1 MATLKSNITSVS
13 PNTYSTATIT
23 ESSRSGTSVKLNISL
38 STNLRYSSSYLGSG
52 YVLTGRVIAYGVT
65 KNITIKSSSA
75 SWSGNSAHTNT
86 TTMSIT
92 VPANVTSIS
101 LSYQLRESGGQTAN
115 GNTAT
120 ATLNLSKV
128 LATATSATNF
138 TDTTNPTIQFSNPGN
153 FWLYPYINLWTSSGG
168 TQLGSTIRPNG
179 MSSSGAKISSPYT
192 WNLTEAQ
199 RNQIRDWLGSRPNA
213 YATVGINTMS
223 GTSSLG
229 SSSKSVTLTNVL
241 EFPTFENYEYADIN
255 PNTLAITGND
265 PSKIVKGYSTLQVSI
280 PVVDKATAHK
290 GATMSHY
297 LINGERVEYSDLE
310 DISKDF
316 LNWNGSTNTTEVQ
329 AVDSR
334 GLATLLT
341 KNLIIADYTPLQVG
355 SISLARDGNVSKE
368 TRLAYNGSG
377 KYLLPNNTQ
386 NTITATY
393 QFKKTSDSTYTVGTT
408 NINPSVSNDG
418 TFSFPIGNNVGY
430 IAGDLGA
437 EGFSIDDSFN
447 LIVTVSDV
455 LSSIQYTTNLNSG
468 IPAIAVKGNNIAL
481 HSGYD
486 EENEANIQ
494 LNGKVSLNGQEVLA
508 SYILYEDESGSNGT
522 ITLNDNT
529 VNYKYLEVL
538 FKSNDNACSSVKIY
552 NPYGKVVTLFTAWAG
567 SNIPRA
573 YWKIRVIKIL
583 GRSIEN
589 FNDNTYLEMAN
600 NTGNNT
606 LTKANNVYITRV
618 IGYK

>member
-1 MATLKSNITSVS
+1 MAIIKRTTFSESNINVTKNTSSLTINIYFSANNQSTWFESAKLTCKCNGVTQSKNVS
-13 PNTYSTATIT
+13 HPLGGSASASFTFNNIAHNNNGSKSVGWSWNCPT
-23 ESSRSGTSVKLNISL
+23 GTSV
-38 STNLRYSSSYLGSG
+38 LGTVSDSG
-52 YVLTGRVIAYGVT
+52 TKALT
-65 KNITIKSSSA
+65 TIK
-75 SWSGNSAHTNT
+75 
-86 TTMSIT
+86 
-92 VPANVTSIS
+92 
-101 LSYQLRESGGQTAN
+101 R
-115 GNTAT
+115 
-120 ATLNLSKV
+120 
-128 LATATSATNF
+128 LATVTSATNF
-138 TDTTNPTIQFSNPGN
+138 TDTTNPTIQFTNPAN
-153 FWLYPYINLWTSSGG
+153 FPLYPYINLWTSSGG

-213 YATVGINTMS
+213 YATVGVNTMN

-229 SSSKSVTLTNVL
+229 SSSKGVTLTNVL

-316 LNWNGSTNTTEVQ
+316 LNWNGSTNTLEVQ

-334 GLATLLT
+334 GLATLLP
-341 KNLIIADYTPLQVG
+341 KDLIIADYTPLQAG

-368 TRLAYNGSG
+368 TRLSYNGSG

-393 QFKKTSDSTYTVGTT
+393 QFKKTNDSTYTTGTT
-408 NINPSVSNDG
+408 NINPSVSNDD

-455 LSSIQYTTNLNSG
+455 LSSVQYTTTLNSG
-468 IPAIAVKGNNIAL
+468 IPAIAVKGNNIAF
-481 HSGYD
+481 HGGYD
-486 EENEANIQ
+486 EDNDANIQ
-494 LNGKVSLNGQEVLA
+494 LNGKASLNGGKIYGEYVL
-508 SYILYEDESGSNGT
+508 YHNGDGDNGT
-522 ITLNDNT
+522 ITLSDSAENYAYIEIFYRTNDWDYDSTKVYSANGKRA
-529 VNYKYLEVL
+529 NL
-538 FKSNDNACSSVKIY
+538 FAVRAQNA
-552 NPYGKVVTLFTAWAG
+552 T
-567 SNIPRA
+567 PRV
-573 YWKIRVIKIL
+573 YQKTR
-583 GRSIEN
+583 
-589 FNDNTYLEMAN
+589 T
-600 NTGNNT
+600 
-606 LTKANNVYITRV
+606 VYINGTTISTYNSVTYAEFINNNNSAGALTATNNIWIVRV
-618 IGYK
+618 VGYK